1 MESLKTLIPVEVVY
15 ATPQEQVLIQLK
27 VPANTTLREAVRRSG
42 IYRRFPQLDNATV
55 KIGVFSQI
63 AAGDKLVRAGDRI
76 EIYRE
81 LLADPKTTRRQ
92 RAAKAKTAIKT

>member
-15 ATPQEQVLIQLK
+15 ATPQEQVLIPLK
-27 VPANTTLREAVRRSG
+27 IPANTTLRQAIQLSA
-42 IYRRFPQLDNATV
+42 IFDRFPHLDSATV

-63 AAGDKLVRAGDRI
+63 ADGDKLAEAGDRI

-81 LLADPKTTRRQ
+81 LLADPKTARRQ
-92 RAAKAKTAIKT
+92 RAAKAKTATKS